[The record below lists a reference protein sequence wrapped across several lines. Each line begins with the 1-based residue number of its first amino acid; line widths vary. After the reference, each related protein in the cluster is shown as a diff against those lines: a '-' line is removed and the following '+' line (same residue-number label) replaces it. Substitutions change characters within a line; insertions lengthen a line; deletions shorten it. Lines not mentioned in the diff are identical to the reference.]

1 LELIKTKTIHEIN
14 LIRSCNFRNMN
25 SYGPLINE
33 IVHEVKV
40 QMARIVSLNYN
51 KFSLALMRN
60 YLIEQERLI
69 DDKLSCRVRR
79 VP

>member
-1 LELIKTKTIHEIN
+1 
-14 LIRSCNFRNMN
+14 MN

-33 IVHEVKV
+33 IVHEVKL

-69 DDKLSCRVRR
+69 DDKLSC
-79 VP
+79 